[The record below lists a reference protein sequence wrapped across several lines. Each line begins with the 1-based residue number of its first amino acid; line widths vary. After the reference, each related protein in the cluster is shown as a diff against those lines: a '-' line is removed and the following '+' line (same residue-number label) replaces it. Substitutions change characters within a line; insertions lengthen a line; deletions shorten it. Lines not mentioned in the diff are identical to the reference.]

1 MAARDN
7 DVRRQKE
14 ETMETQDQDNRAHVT
29 IDISPEIYEHI
40 ETAAAQNN
48 LLIKEYI
55 EKLLEQ
61 IVLHNTDTSQQERT
75 PMTREAFEAIL
86 RFREQIK
93 QDRQGRPFDDST
105 EIIRQMREERS
116 QYLASLWGRKW
127 NNGDA

>member
-1 MAARDN
+1 MAARN
-7 DVRRQKE
+7 NNVRRQKE

-75 PMTREAFEAIL
+75 PMTREAFEGL
-86 RFREQIK
+86 LKLREQFK
-93 QDRQGRPFDDST
+93 RNHPGQVLDDST

-116 QYLASLWGRKW
+116 QYL
-127 NNGDA
+127 GDL

>member
-1 MAARDN
+1 
-7 DVRRQKE
+7 
-14 ETMETQDQDNRAHVT
+14 METQDQDNRAHVT

-116 QYLASLWGRKW
+116 QYLASL
-127 NNGDA
+127 